1 MEPRI
6 PDSQSKKDMEGGI
19 AEPAAPAA
27 AAEDPFFPELPEE
40 PKLETPQAIEELRD
54 LIQKTGKPYDMG
66 VIDRAI
72 AVACK
77 AHAGQLRSSGEEYV
91 IHPLMVAK
99 ILVEL
104 GMDTDTIVAALL
116 HDVVEDTPL
125 ELSDV
130 SKEFG
135 PEVAALVDGVTKLR
149 KLPFSTREEQQAE
162 NVRKMLLAMA
172 QDIRVIIIKLADR
185 LHNMRTIR
193 FKPAQKRRD
202 TAKETMDIYAPL
214 AHRLGIRAVKEELE
228 DLSLRTL
235 DPIAYKEIEDALAL
249 REGERN
255 AFLESIKERLTEKL
269 ASLKIDCYVSG
280 RIKSITGIYRKMYMQ
295 GKSFDEI
302 YDIYAVR
309 VIVDT
314 VNDCYNVL
322 GVVHDMF
329 RPLPNRFKD
338 YISTPKANMYQ
349 SLHTTVISKEK
360 IPFEVQIRT
369 WEMHY
374 TAEYGI
380 AAHWKYKL
388 GIQRKDKLE
397 ERLAWVRQ
405 FIESQKDV
413 DDAEDIVRS
422 IKTDLSSDDVFVFTP
437 KGDVITLPVG
447 ATVID
452 FAYAIHSAVG
462 NRMTG
467 AKVDGRM
474 VPLDYAVKTGE
485 IVEILTTSAPGH
497 GPSRGWLSIVK
508 TGEARNKIRA
518 WFKKE
523 RREENIETGRQ
534 ELEKELARHWI
545 RLPEEKMAR
554 FIEEESAKQHCES
567 VEDFY
572 AAIGYGGILLSRIMP
587 RLKEDY
593 QRLLKAENI
602 QPETA
607 VTTAKPHH
615 NNGGVIIDGMDNC
628 LVKFA
633 RCCNPVPGDEIIGF
647 ITRGYGV
654 SIHKRDCVNVP
665 KEISSA
671 AEPERWV
678 SVCWEDSVRSEFK
691 ATLSIEAHNRH
702 ALLADVTSQLA
713 AMHVMIHAI
722 SAREPKDNS
731 VVMSVTIGVNSV
743 DHLQSVITRLS
754 RIEGIYK
761 ITRSGHGG

>member
-1 MEPRI
+1 M
-6 PDSQSKKDMEGGI
+6 D
-19 AEPAAPAA
+19 
-27 AAEDPFFPELPEE
+27 
-40 PKLETPQAIEELRD
+40 TLRD
-54 LIQKTGKPYDMG
+54 KSSIIADLKALIKKSGKPYDMEA
-66 VIDRAI
+66 IDRAI
-72 AVACK
+72 VTACK
-77 AHAGQLRSSGEEYV
+77 AHDGQLRNSGEEYV
-91 IHPLMVAK
+91 CHPLQVAV

-104 GMDTDTIVAALL
+104 GMDTETIIAAIL
-116 HDVVEDTPL
+116 HDVVEDTPM
-125 ELSDV
+125 ELADVKKSFGSD
-130 SKEFG
+130 
-135 PEVAALVDGVTKLR
+135 VAALVDGVTKLT
-149 KLPFSTREEQQAE
+149 KLPFSTKEEQQAE

-185 LHNMRTIR
+185 LHNMRTIQ
-193 FKPAQKRRD
+193 FQPEQKRRD
-202 TAKETMDIYAPL
+202 KAKETMDIYAPL

-228 DLSLRTL
+228 DLSLRIL

-255 AFLESIKERLTEKL
+255 AFLESIKERIREKL
-269 ASLKIDCYVSG
+269 QSVPIECYVEG
-280 RIKSITGIYRKMYMQ
+280 RIKSITGIYRKMYMH
-295 GKSFDEI
+295 GKSFEEI

-314 VNDCYNVL
+314 MNDCYNVL

-405 FIESQKDV
+405 FIENQKDV
-413 DDAEDIVRS
+413 DDAEDIVRT

-462 NRMTG
+462 NRMVG
-467 AKVDGRM
+467 AKVDGRI
-474 VPLDYAVKTGE
+474 VPIDYVVKTGE
-485 IVEILTTSAPGH
+485 IVEVLTTTAQGH
-497 GPSRGWLSIVK
+497 GPSRDWLSIVK
-508 TGEARNKIRA
+508 TGEARNKIRT

-523 RREENIETGRQ
+523 CREENIQKGRE
-534 ELEKELARHWI
+534 ELERELVRHGI
-545 RLPEEKMAR
+545 RLPDDKMKE
-554 FIEEESAKQHCES
+554 FLTGQYKKQHCDTLD
-567 VEDFY
+567 DFY
-572 AAIGYGGILLSRIMP
+572 AAIGYGGIILSRIMP
-587 RLKEDY
+587 RLKEDFL
-593 QRLLKAENI
+593 RLVKTENI
-602 QPETA
+602 HLDN
-607 VTTAKPHH
+607 VVTAKHHH
-615 NNGGVIIDGMDNC
+615 NNGGVIIDNMDNC

-665 KEISSA
+665 KIISEA
-671 AEPERWV
+671 AEPERWMPV
-678 SVCWEDSVRSEFK
+678 YWEDSVKNEFK
-691 ATLSIEAHNRH
+691 ATLSIEAKSRH
-702 ALLADVTSQLA
+702 ALLADVTTQLA
-713 AMHVMIHAI
+713 LMHVMIHAI
-722 SAREPKDNS
+722 SAREPKDGS
-731 VVMSVTIGVNSV
+731 IFMSVTVGVNSL
-743 DHLQSVITRLS
+743 DHLQSVIARLS
-754 RIEGIYK
+754 KISGIYN
-761 ITRSGHGG
+761 ITRSSHGG

>member
-1 MEPRI
+1 MDDRKEWKNGENTVPPMTEAAGEPSAEQKMETE
-6 PDSQSKKDMEGGI
+6 QAI
-19 AEPAAPAA
+19 AELQ
-27 AAEDPFFPELPEE
+27 EV
-40 PKLETPQAIEELRD
+40 IR
-54 LIQKTGKPYDMG
+54 KTGKPYDMDM
-66 VIDRAI
+66 IDRGIETARR
-72 AVACK
+72 
-77 AHAGQLRSSGEEYV
+77 AHAGQYRSSGEEYV

-104 GMDTDTIVAALL
+104 GMDTETIVAALL

-125 ELSDV
+125 ELADV
-130 SKEFG
+130 TREFG
-135 PEVAALVDGVTKLR
+135 PEIAAMVDGVTKLR
-149 KLPFSTREEQQAE
+149 KLPFSSKEEQQAE

-193 FKPAQKRRD
+193 FKPEQKRRD

-249 REGERN
+249 REGERS

-269 ASLKIDCYVSG
+269 KNMRIDCFVSG

-295 GKSFDEI
+295 GKSFEEI

-322 GVVHDMF
+322 GIVHDMF

-405 FIESQKDV
+405 FIENQKDV

-462 NRMTG
+462 NRMIG

-474 VPLDYAVKTGE
+474 VPIDYVVKTGE
-485 IVEILTTSAPGH
+485 IVEVLTTSAQGH
-497 GPSRGWLSIVK
+497 GPSRDWLSIVK

-523 RREENIETGRQ
+523 CREENIETGRQ

-545 RLPEEKMAR
+545 RLPDDEMER
-554 FIEEESAKQHCES
+554 FIEEESIKQHCES

-587 RLKEDY
+587 RIKEDY
-593 QRLLKAENI
+593 LKLVKTENI
-602 QPETA
+602 LPETM
-607 VTTAKPHH
+607 VTAPRKHH
-615 NNGGVIIDGMDNC
+615 NNGGVIIEDMDNC

-633 RCCNPVPGDEIIGF
+633 RCCNPVPGDDIIGF

-665 KEISSA
+665 KNIADA
-671 AEPERWV
+671 AEPERWA
-678 SVCWEDSVRSEFK
+678 SVYWEDSVRNEFK
-691 ATLSIEAHNRH
+691 ATLSIEARNRH
-702 ALLADVTSQLA
+702 ALLADVTTQLA

-731 VVMSVTIGVNSV
+731 VSMSVTVGVNSLE
-743 DHLQSVITRLS
+743 HLQSVIARLS
-754 RIEGIYK
+754 RIEGVEE